1 MGDAV
6 GAFCSLFDRSVEAAF
21 VEVGA
26 EAAGAV
32 VGDQGAEFSS
42 EGGEEVVAGG
52 LELCG
57 DLVGD
62 FEFADEG
69 EVVAIALV
77 GEVDDGAVFEGFEE
91 RVFPDVFVED
101 GVVDEVIVVS
111 PAGAEAGGG
120 GQGIEFGGDA
130 STRFVEGGEHGA
142 ADIGGVGGGD
152 DGILDGDD
160 PADGGVG
167 GGGTSWAGVGHD
179 GAAADDGGAEEL
191 GHFGSDF
198 GEVGFFFFGFSAN
211 RFGAG
216 GGLLAH
222 FELGRGISEFAFEEL
237 EDIFSA
243 NDATGL

>member
-1 MGDAV
+1 MGDTV
-6 GAFCSLFDRSVEAAF
+6 GAFRGLFDGGLEAAF

-32 VGDQGAEFSS
+32 VD
-42 EGGEEVVAGG
+42 GGT
-52 LELCG
+52 L
-57 DLVGD
+57 
-62 FEFADEG
+62 FEA
-69 EVVAIALV
+69 
-77 GEVDDGAVFEGFEE
+77 FEE
-91 RVFPDVFVED
+91 FVFPDVFVENRVD
-101 GVVDEVIVVS
+101 DEVMVVS

-120 GQGIEFGGDA
+120 GEGIEFGGDG

-191 GHFGSDF
+191 GHF
-198 GEVGFFFFGFSAN
+198 
-211 RFGAG
+211 
-216 GGLLAH
+216 
-222 FELGRGISEFAFEEL
+222 
-237 EDIFSA
+237 
-243 NDATGL
+243 